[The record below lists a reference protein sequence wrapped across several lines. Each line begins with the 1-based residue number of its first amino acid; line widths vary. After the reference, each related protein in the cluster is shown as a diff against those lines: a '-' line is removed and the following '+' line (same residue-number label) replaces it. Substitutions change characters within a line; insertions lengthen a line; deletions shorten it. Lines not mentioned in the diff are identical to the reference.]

1 MGRRRGLGA
10 LLVVLVLVLALVVVQ
25 FVRTPPGQTTTVA
38 RTLSYTVPGSSALP
52 WPAVG
57 QGALTIEGVTPIRT
71 SGAQASVPIA
81 SLAKM
86 MTALLILHDHPLS
99 VGQSGPAI
107 PVSAA
112 DVATYTAD
120 AAASDSVLAV
130 SAGETLTEVQAL
142 EGLMIPSADNIAEL
156 LATWDAGNAPAFL
169 AKMNAAAQALGMV
182 HTTYTDPSGLDPTTV
197 STARDQLIIASAA
210 MSNPVFAGIVA
221 MASVTLPVAGT
232 VQNFDYEVGHD
243 GVVGVKTGSDS
254 AAQGCWAFAANRV
267 IDGTSHAVFGVV
279 LGIPGTSQGLLEP
292 ALAAG
297 VALADAAPATV
308 RKVTVVPAGA
318 VVAYVHA
325 PWRAKVAVTASR
337 ALTGLAQAGQ
347 TIRLTVHLHAP
358 TGQTVQRGDQIGTV
372 SAASVSGTT
381 TIALLAAG
389 SGSGPDL
396 VWRLTR
402 T

>member
-1 MGRRRGLGA
+1 MGRRRGRGA
-10 LLVVLVLVLALVVVQ
+10 LLAAVVVVAALVVVQ
-25 FVRTPPGQTTTVA
+25 FVRTPPRQTVTLTH
-38 RTLSYTVPGSSALP
+38 TLSFTVPGSAALP

-57 QGALTIEGVTPIRT
+57 QGAMTVEGVTPIRT
-71 SGAQASVPIA
+71 SGAQTPVPIA

-99 VGQSGPAI
+99 PGQSGPAI
-107 PVSAA
+107 PISDA

-120 AAASDSVLAV
+120 QAASDSVLAV
-130 SAGETLTEVQAL
+130 SEGETLTEQQAL
-142 EGLMIPSADNIAEL
+142 EGLMIPSADNIAQL
-156 LATWDAGNAPAFL
+156 LATWDAGSVSAFL

-210 MSNPVFAGIVA
+210 MANPVFAGIVA

-267 IDGTSHAVFGVV
+267 IAGTTHAVFGVV
-279 LGIPGTSQGLLEP
+279 LGIPGTAQGLLEP

-308 RKVTVVPAGA
+308 RQVTAVPAGT
-318 VVAYVHA
+318 VLAYVHA
-325 PWRAKVAVTASR
+325 PWRSKIAVEASR
-337 ALTGLAQAGQ
+337 ALSGLAPAGQ
-347 TIRLTVHLHAP
+347 TIRLTVHLSAP
-358 TGQTVQRGDQIGTV
+358 KGQSVRAGTQV
-372 SAASVSGTT
+372 GTLSAASINGTT
-381 TIALLAAG
+381 TIALVTAG

-396 VWRLTR
+396 IWRLTR

>member
-1 MGRRRGLGA
+1 
-10 LLVVLVLVLALVVVQ
+10 
-25 FVRTPPGQTTTVA
+25 
-38 RTLSYTVPGSSALP
+38 
-52 WPAVG
+52 
-57 QGALTIEGVTPIRT
+57 
-71 SGAQASVPIA
+71 
-81 SLAKM
+81 
-86 MTALLILHDHPLS
+86 
-99 VGQSGPAI
+99 
-107 PVSAA
+107 
-112 DVATYTAD
+112 
-120 AAASDSVLAV
+120 VLAV

-156 LATWDAGNAPAFL
+156 LATWDAGSTTAFL
-169 AKMNAAAQALGMV
+169 AKMNASAQALGMV

-210 MSNPVFAGIVA
+210 MSNPVFAGIVD

-279 LGIPGTSQGLLEP
+279 LGIPGTAQGLLEP

-297 VALADAAPATV
+297 VALADAAPFTV
-308 RKVTVVPAGA
+308 RKVTVVPTGA
-318 VVAYVHA
+318 VLAYVHA

-337 ALTGLAQAGQ
+337 ALAGLAQAGQ

-358 TGQTVQRGDQIGTV
+358 TGQTVRRGEQIGTL
-372 SAASVSGTT
+372 SAASVSGST
-381 TIALLAAG
+381 TIALRAA
-389 SGSGPDL
+389 SAGSGPDL